1 MKTEYEKKWEQVS
14 RTLNPDHEPCILGL
28 VSKDHRTINRKF
40 DSSDCVAACR
50 EATDL
55 LDPRIKRKVEPLTQS
70 LGSAFEE
77 VGL

>member
-1 MKTEYEKKWEQVS
+1 MKAEYEKKWDQAIGS
-14 RTLNPDHEPCILGL
+14 LNPEPCILGL

-50 EATDL
+50 EATNDF